1 MSFWKKSQGFARLA
15 IKQALEYRVNFVT
28 DALIQPLLT
37 AGIEVLLW
45 MAVFKSLSTNETNP
59 TLAGFGREAYLC
71 YAVWASFVG
80 RVAASWMYEFRMIQ
94 EIETGTLNGLL
105 CRPVSF
111 SHYYLSQLLGY
122 KLLTTFASILIPM
135 SINFL
140 FDVGIKWERLFPA
153 MTMVM
158 LYMVLVHY
166 MSLAICSLSFFLTRV
181 GSFTVA
187 KNLTI
192 WLLSGELFPLDIAPP
207 FVKELLLSLPFSS
220 AVYVPVGF
228 LTGRIGWDGYWRGA
242 FNVLWGLALVYAISQ
257 MLWRQGLKRYSG
269 TGA

>member
-1 MSFWKKSQGFARLA
+1 MNFWKKSRGFARLA
-15 IKQALEYRVNFVT
+15 IKQTLEYRVNFIT
-28 DALIQPLLT
+28 DALIQPMLT

-45 MAVFKSLSTNETNP
+45 VAVFKSLSTSDANP
-59 TLAGFGREAYLC
+59 TLAGFGRDAYLC
-71 YAVWASFVG
+71 YAIWASFIG

-94 EIETGTLNGLL
+94 EVETGSLNGLL

-111 SHYYLSQLLGY
+111 SHYYLSQLMGY
-122 KLLTTFASILIPM
+122 KVLTTFASILIPL
-135 SINFL
+135 SINFV
-140 FDVGIKWERLFPA
+140 FDLGIRYERLAPA
-153 MTMVM
+153 LLMV
-158 LYMVLVHY
+158 LCYMVLVHY
-166 MSLAICSLSFFLTRV
+166 MSLAICSLSFFLTKV

-187 KNLTI
+187 KNLTL

-228 LTGRIGWDGYWRGA
+228 LTGRIGWEGYWRGA
-242 FNVLWGLALVYAISQ
+242 FNVAWGFILIFAVSQ
-257 MLWRQGLKRYSG
+257 ILWRQGLKRYSG